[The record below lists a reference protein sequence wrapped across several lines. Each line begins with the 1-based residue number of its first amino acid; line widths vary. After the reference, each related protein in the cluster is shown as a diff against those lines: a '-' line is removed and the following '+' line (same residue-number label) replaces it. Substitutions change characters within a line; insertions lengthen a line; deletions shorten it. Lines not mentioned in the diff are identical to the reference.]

1 MAPKT
6 NPMQPSGKV
15 FLVCGLWLIASGLY
29 FLFLRPAPLPENAQR
44 VYLDGE
50 T

>member
-6 NPMQPSGKV
+6 NPMQPSG
-15 FLVCGLWLIASGLY
+15 LY
-29 FLFLRPAPLPENAQR
+29 FLSLRPAPLPENAQR